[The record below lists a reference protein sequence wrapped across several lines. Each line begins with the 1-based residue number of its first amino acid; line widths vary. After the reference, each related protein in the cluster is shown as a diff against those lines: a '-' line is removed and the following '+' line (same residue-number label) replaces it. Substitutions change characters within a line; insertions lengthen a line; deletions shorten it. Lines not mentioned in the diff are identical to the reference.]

1 MAGFM
6 TVCQKE
12 LADHLGSKRYMVL
25 FALILVLS
33 TLSAYQGAEY
43 IKNNP
48 QAGFLAIFSGS
59 QFGFSFTYL
68 MVYFGPIVGLALGF
82 DAINKER
89 TSGSLSVLLSQPIF
103 RDSVINGK
111 FLAGT
116 AALSLLTGST
126 IGIMTGIAI
135 PILGF
140 GPALEDVSRI
150 ALFTL
155 LTILYLSF
163 WMALG
168 LLFSTVT
175 KKTTTSILAS
185 VSTWLFFSIVVTII
199 ATLVAN
205 LIAPVQMP
213 TFPGAGQ
220 GGEGFTPGGGRFNQT
235 RPGGFNRTQITQ
247 SQEYME
253 QIQGRFTIQTNIQR
267 ISPAYL
273 YSEASS
279 AILGVIGGGGFGFIG
294 GGGNPFRAL
303 RLSEGLAA
311 TWPQITAIAVG
322 LVACFAASYM
332 LFLRQEIRP
341 GD

>member
-12 LADHLGSKRYMVL
+12 LADHIGSKRYIVL
-25 FALILVLS
+25 FALIIVLS

-48 QAGFLAIFSGS
+48 EAGFLAIFSGAQS
-59 QFGFSFTYL
+59 GFPFTTL
-68 MVYFGPIVGLALGF
+68 MVFFGPIIGLALGF

-103 RDSVINGK
+103 RDSVLNGK
-111 FLAGT
+111 FLAGI

-126 IGIMTGIAI
+126 IGIMSGVAI
-135 PILGF
+135 PVLGF
-140 GPALEDVSRI
+140 GPRLEDVSRI

-163 WMALG
+163 WLALG
-168 LLFSTVT
+168 LLYSTVT

-185 VSTWLFFSIVVTII
+185 VSTWLFFSIIVTII

-213 TFPGAGQ
+213 TFAGEGAGR
-220 GGEGFTPGGGRFNQT
+220 GGFNQT
-235 RPGGFNRTQITQ
+235 RPGGFDPSQIRE
-247 SQEYME
+247 SQEF
-253 QIQGRFTIQTNIQR
+253 IQLMQARFTIQTNIQR

-279 AILGVIGGGGFGFIG
+279 AILGVIGVGGFGFIG
-294 GGGNPFRAL
+294 GGGSPFRTL
-303 RLSEGLAA
+303 ELSQGLMA